1 MQVSIQNRSVLYGH
15 EAAELVPEG
24 MYEAELI
31 DVRPFANVHG
41 QRLGM
46 VFEITAGQHHGAE
59 LMEAAA
65 LTGSPRG
72 KLADMIR
79 GLGGAEVGLEAARN
93 LIGRRC
99 RIVVRHESSRTGK
112 TYAAIAQTLTH

>member
-1 MQVSIQNRSVLYGH
+1 MQVSVQNRSVLYGSRGG
-15 EAAELVPEG
+15 ELVPEG
-24 MYEAELI
+24 LYDAALI

-41 QRLGM
+41 QRLGL
-46 VFEITAGQHHGAE
+46 VFEITAGLYRGLE
-59 LMEAAA
+59 LMESAA

-79 GLGGAEVGLEAARN
+79 GLGGNDATLEAARE

-99 RIVVRHESSRTGK
+99 RIAVRHETNRTGK
-112 TYAAIAQTLTH
+112 TYAAIAQTLT